1 MNKIWKM
8 VRKISGKTTPQPI
21 HLFSKNNSLQTS
33 SVEETANIMGETFQR
48 NSSSISHS
56 DKFKKFKIHAEKK
69 PLHFSSDNSET
80 YNLPFSMQELIS
92 SLDRAHDTSPG
103 PDKVHYQ
110 MLKHLPIT
118 AQFTLLNIF
127 NKIWTSGFFPIS
139 WQKATIIPLPKPGK
153 DDNDPNNYR
162 PIALT
167 SCICKTMERMVNDRL
182 VWFLEKEQILSQSQ
196 SGFRKRR
203 STVDQLIKLE
213 TLVRESFIQ
222 GHHGVAVFFDLEKAY
237 DTTWKYGIMKDLLSA
252 GLRGRL
258 PEFNYPK
265 QMIQWNTLQ
274 I

>member
-1 MNKIWKM
+1 
-8 VRKISGKTTPQPI
+8 
-21 HLFSKNNSLQTS
+21 
-33 SVEETANIMGETFQR
+33 
-48 NSSSISHS
+48 
-56 DKFKKFKIHAEKK
+56 
-69 PLHFSSDNSET
+69 
-80 YNLPFSMQELIS
+80 
-92 SLDRAHDTSPG
+92 
-103 PDKVHYQ
+103 

-127 NKIWTSGFFPIS
+127 NKIWTSGFFPTS
-139 WQKATIIPLPKPGK
+139 WHKATIIPLPKPGK

-196 SGFRKRR
+196 SGFRKQR

-237 DTTWKYGIMKDLLSA
+237 DTTWKYGIMKDLHSA

-258 PEFNYPK
+258 PEFISSFLNDRHFKVRIGALLSDEFEQEMGVPQGCILSVRLFCLK
-265 QMIQWNTLQ
+265 INS
-274 I
+274 IV